1 MKALTFRPGDIVPQ
15 SGIYRVEHDAHR
27 LMHECTLLK
36 DARFPRCRKCSTVRF
51 ELLRP
56 VTRWKN
62 PALPF
67 LRHFGRVRRTSS
79 AQDQGCLSEN
89 FIHWQGA
96 VYPES
101 RRLV

>member
-36 DARFPRCRKCSTVRF
+36 DARFPRCRKCATVRF

-56 VTRWKN
+56 VTSWKI
-62 PALPF
+62 LPF
-67 LRHFGRVRRTSS
+67 RSS
-79 AQDQGCLSEN
+79 SILEE
-89 FIHWQGA
+89 FVEPPPPRIKA
-96 VYPES
+96 V
-101 RRLV
+101 